1 MNRFLHSILNDI
13 KSWGLQ
19 VLSKSP
25 EDKKGD
31 VLEVYQNIPGMER
44 KLVGYLQYE
53 NPEYIFQYDRAY
65 DGALMFA
72 FPDKTKT
79 YKSTHLW
86 PFFTIR
92 IPPLDRPDI
101 KKIMAEKSLNK
112 NQILKLLG
120 TLGKT
125 SISNSYEL
133 EFIESTGN

>member
-1 MNRFLHSILNDI
+1 MQIISE
-13 KSWGLQ
+13 
-19 VLSKSP
+19 SP
-25 EDKKGD
+25 ADKKGD
-31 VLEVYQNIPGMER
+31 VIEVYQNIPGTEK
-44 KLVGYLQYE
+44 KLVGYLMYE
-53 NPEYIFQYDRAY
+53 DPEYIFQYERNY

-72 FPDKTKT
+72 FPDRTKE

-101 KKIMAEKSLNK
+101 KKIMREKSLNK
-112 NQILKLLG
+112 DHILKLLG

-133 EFIESTGN
+133 EFIENTESQAETV